1 MTENSERIRFWING
15 EAVFTEPGA
24 KVGSLLKKS
33 HGVEMPCGG
42 RHACG
47 KCMVY
52 ADGDFA
58 EPSETEQKL
67 LGVNRLAEGI
77 RLACFLEAVP
87 EGKIRAL
94 RQEADGDETIC
105 VSAPP
110 VPPAASQ
117 SQPAERA
124 SAAQPAAGQSQPAEH
139 TSAVQPAAG
148 QSQPSERARAAQAA
162 EAAPGARLY
171 RHLGAAVDIGTTT
184 IAAALYKD
192 SAPAGTMGAWNPQ
205 SVFGAD
211 VISRIEASLE
221 GETDKLA
228 ALVREAVSSL
238 LAELAERAGEST
250 EAIETVVITGNTSM
264 LYFLTKRNPRCLSRA
279 PFEADELF
287 GYWTTGEALDLCCS
301 RADVYL
307 PRCMS
312 AFVGA
317 DITTAILGS
326 GIADDEAA
334 GAPFAHG
341 KCASLSDAGCGSEL
355 SVPNDCASDLSARM
369 DGSSAAESDRARLL
383 VDVGTNGEIVLFHKN
398 RLICCATAA
407 GPAFEG
413 AGLSNGM
420 RGVPGAID
428 HVKWENGSWNVHVI
442 GDREADEAEGIC
454 GSGVIDGVAG
464 LLESGLLEDT
474 GYLEDDVCFAGNVGL
489 TAEDIRE
496 VQLAKGAIRAGME
509 TLLFEENIAAADLN
523 CLYVAGG
530 FGSYMS
536 AESAEKIGLFPKVD
550 LSRIKICG
558 NAALAG
564 AVRILHDR
572 ACEKAAAELARQ
584 AVTINLGTSAKFQ
597 EFYMEYMMFD
607 E

>member
-1 MTENSERIRFWING
+1 MTDNSEKIRFWING
-15 EAVFTEPGA
+15 EAVITEPGA

-52 ADGDFA
+52 AEGSFA
-58 EPSETEQKL
+58 APSETEQKL
-67 LGVNRLAEGI
+67 LGAERLAQGI

-87 EGKIRAL
+87 DGRIDAL

-105 VSAPP
+105 VSTPSAPP
-110 VPPAASQ
+110 VAHAAGMSPA
-117 SQPAERA
+117 QPSERA
-124 SAAQPAAGQSQPAEH
+124 SAAQP
-139 TSAVQPAAG
+139 
-148 QSQPSERARAAQAA
+148 SERTSTAPSA
-162 EAAPGARLY
+162 EAARGARLY

-184 IAAALYKD
+184 IAAVLYREGR
-192 SAPAGTMGAWNPQ
+192 AVGTMGAWNPQ

-211 VISRIEASLE
+211 VISRMEASLE
-221 GETDKLA
+221 GEADRLA
-228 ALVREAVSSL
+228 SLVREAVSGL
-238 LAELAERAGEST
+238 LAELAERAGESA
-250 EAIETVVITGNTSM
+250 EVIETVIITGNTSM

-287 GYWTTGEALDLCCS
+287 GWWTIGEALDLSC
-301 RADVYL
+301 RKADVYL

-326 GIADDEAA
+326 GLTETDCIPGAD
-334 GAPFAHG
+334 GNP
-341 KCASLSDAGCGSEL
+341 
-355 SVPNDCASDLSARM
+355 
-369 DGSSAAESDRARLL
+369 RLM
-383 VDVGTNGEIVLFHKN
+383 VDVGTNGEIVLFHKE

-413 AGLSNGM
+413 AGLSCGM
-420 RGVPGAID
+420 RGVAGAID
-428 HVKWENGSWNVHVI
+428 HVNWENGTWKVHVI
-442 GDREADEAEGIC
+442 GDRDASAAEGIC

-474 GYLEDDVCFAGNVGL
+474 GYLEEDVCFAGNVGL

-509 TLLFEENIAAADLN
+509 TLLAEEKIDAAGLEG
-523 CLYVAGG
+523 LYVAGG

-536 AESAEKIGLFPKVD
+536 AKSAERIGLFPKID

-564 AVRILHDR
+564 AVKILHDR
-572 ACEKAAAELARQ
+572 RMEKEATALAERAK
-584 AVTINLGTSAKFQ
+584 TINLGTSAKFQ
-597 EFYMEYMMFD
+597 EFYMEYMMF
-607 E
+607 EE

>member
-1 MTENSERIRFWING
+1 MTENSEKIRFWING
-15 EAVFTEPGA
+15 EALFTELGTT
-24 KVGSLLKKS
+24 VSSLLKKS

-42 RHACG
+42 WHACG

-52 ADGDFA
+52 AEGSFA
-58 EPSETEQKL
+58 APSETEQKL
-67 LGVNRLAEGI
+67 LGAERLAQGI

-87 EGKIRAL
+87 DGKIDTL

-105 VSAPP
+105 VSTPSAPP
-110 VPPAASQ
+110 VANAAGMSPA
-117 SQPAERA
+117 QPSERA
-124 SAAQPAAGQSQPAEH
+124 SAA
-139 TSAVQPAAG
+139 
-148 QSQPSERARAAQAA
+148 PSA

-184 IAAALYKD
+184 IAAVLYREGR
-192 SAPAGTMGAWNPQ
+192 AVGTMGAWNPQ

-211 VISRIEASLE
+211 VISRMEASLE
-221 GETDKLA
+221 GKADKLA
-228 ALVREAVSSL
+228 AIVREAVSHL
-238 LAELAERAGEST
+238 LTELAEHAGERT
-250 EAIETVVITGNTSM
+250 EAIETVIITGNTSM
-264 LYFLTKRNPRCLSRA
+264 LYFLTQKNPRCLSRA

-287 GYWTTGEALDLCCS
+287 GWWTTGEALDLSC
-301 RADVYL
+301 RKADVYL

-326 GIADDEAA
+326 GLTETDCIPGAEGSRKEVAA
-334 GAPFAHG
+334 AI
-341 KCASLSDAGCGSEL
+341 D
-355 SVPNDCASDLSARM
+355 PNVSCRET
-369 DGSSAAESDRARLL
+369 DGVSAAYSGKSRMM
-383 VDVGTNGEIVLFHKN
+383 VDVGTNGEIVLFHKE

-413 AGLSNGM
+413 AGLSCGM
-420 RGVPGAID
+420 RGVAGAID
-428 HVKWENGSWNVHVI
+428 HVSWENGSWKVHVI
-442 GDREADEAEGIC
+442 GDREASTAEGIC

-474 GYLEDDVCFAGNVGL
+474 GYLEEDVCFAGNVGL
-489 TAEDIRE
+489 TAADIRE

-509 TLLFEENIAAADLN
+509 TLLAEEKMDAAGLEG
-523 CLYVAGG
+523 LYVAGG

-536 AESAEKIGLFPKVD
+536 AKSAERIGLFPKID

-572 ACEKAAAELARQ
+572 RMEKEATALAERAK
-584 AVTINLGTSAKFQ
+584 TINLGTSAKFQ

>member
-1 MTENSERIRFWING
+1 MEIKMTDNSEKIRFWING
-15 EAVFTEPGA
+15 EAVITEPGA

-52 ADGDFA
+52 AEGSFVA
-58 EPSETEQKL
+58 PSETEQKL
-67 LGVNRLAEGI
+67 LGAERLAQGI

-87 EGKIRAL
+87 DGRIDAL

-105 VSAPP
+105 VSTPSAPP
-110 VPPAASQ
+110 VAHAAGMSPA
-117 SQPAERA
+117 QPSERVSAAQPSERA
-124 SAAQPAAGQSQPAEH
+124 SAAQP
-139 TSAVQPAAG
+139 
-148 QSQPSERARAAQAA
+148 SERTSTAPSA
-162 EAAPGARLY
+162 EAVRGARLY

-184 IAAALYKD
+184 IAAVLYREGR
-192 SAPAGTMGAWNPQ
+192 AVGTMGAWNPQ

-211 VISRIEASLE
+211 VISRMEASLE
-221 GETDKLA
+221 GEADRLA
-228 ALVREAVSSL
+228 SLVREAVSGL
-238 LAELAERAGEST
+238 LAELAERAGESA
-250 EAIETVVITGNTSM
+250 EVIETVIITGNTSM

-287 GYWTTGEALDLCCS
+287 GWWTIGEALDLSC
-301 RADVYL
+301 RKADVYL

-326 GIADDEAA
+326 GLTETDCIP
-334 GAPFAHG
+334 GA
-341 KCASLSDAGCGSEL
+341 
-355 SVPNDCASDLSARM
+355 
-369 DGSSAAESDRARLL
+369 DGSPRLM
-383 VDVGTNGEIVLFHKN
+383 VDVGTNGEIVLFHKE

-413 AGLSNGM
+413 AGLSCGM
-420 RGVPGAID
+420 RGVAGAID
-428 HVKWENGSWNVHVI
+428 HVNWENGSWKVHVI
-442 GDREADEAEGIC
+442 GDREASTAEGIC

-474 GYLEDDVCFAGNVGL
+474 GYLEEDVCFAGNVGL

-509 TLLFEENIAAADLN
+509 TLLAEEKIDAAGLEG
-523 CLYVAGG
+523 LYVAGG

-536 AESAEKIGLFPKVD
+536 AKSAERIGLFPKID

-564 AVRILHDR
+564 AVKILHDR
-572 ACEKAAAELARQ
+572 RMEKEATALAERAK
-584 AVTINLGTSAKFQ
+584 TINLGTSAKFQ
-597 EFYMEYMMFD
+597 EFYMEYMMF
-607 E
+607 EE

>member
-1 MTENSERIRFWING
+1 MTDNREKIRFWING
-15 EAVFTEPGA
+15 EALFTEPGTT
-24 KVGSLLKKS
+24 VSSLLKKS

-42 RHACG
+42 WHACG

-52 ADGDFA
+52 AEGSFA
-58 EPSETEQKL
+58 APSETEQKL
-67 LGVNRLAEGI
+67 LGAERLAQGI

-87 EGKIRAL
+87 DGKIDTL

-105 VSAPP
+105 VSTPSAPP
-110 VPPAASQ
+110 VANAAGMSPA
-117 SQPAERA
+117 QPSERA
-124 SAAQPAAGQSQPAEH
+124 SAA
-139 TSAVQPAAG
+139 
-148 QSQPSERARAAQAA
+148 PSA

-184 IAAALYKD
+184 IAAVLYREGR
-192 SAPAGTMGAWNPQ
+192 AVGTMGAWNPQ

-211 VISRIEASLE
+211 VISRMEASLE
-221 GETDKLA
+221 GKADKLA
-228 ALVREAVSSL
+228 AIVREAVSCL
-238 LAELAERAGEST
+238 LTELAEHAGERT
-250 EAIETVVITGNTSM
+250 EAIETVIITGNTSM
-264 LYFLTKRNPRCLSRA
+264 LYFLTQKNPRCLSRA

-287 GYWTTGEALDLCCS
+287 GWWTTGEALDLSC
-301 RADVYL
+301 RKADVYL

-326 GIADDEAA
+326 GLTETDCIPGTDGSRKEAA
-334 GAPFAHG
+334 AAIDPNVSCRETDGVSATHSG
-341 KCASLSDAGCGSEL
+341 KS
-355 SVPNDCASDLSARM
+355 RM
-369 DGSSAAESDRARLL
+369 M
-383 VDVGTNGEIVLFHKN
+383 VDVGTNGEIVLFHKE

-413 AGLSNGM
+413 AGLSCGM
-420 RGVPGAID
+420 RGVAGAID
-428 HVKWENGSWNVHVI
+428 HVSWENGSWKVHVI
-442 GDREADEAEGIC
+442 GDREASTAEGIC

-474 GYLEDDVCFAGNVGL
+474 GYLEEDVCFAGNVGL
-489 TAEDIRE
+489 TAADIRE

-509 TLLFEENIAAADLN
+509 TLLAEEKMDAAGLEG
-523 CLYVAGG
+523 LYVAGG

-536 AESAEKIGLFPKVD
+536 AKSAERIGLFPKID

-564 AVRILHDR
+564 AVKILHNRRMEKEATALAER
-572 ACEKAAAELARQ
+572 AK
-584 AVTINLGTSAKFQ
+584 TINLGTSAKFQ

>member
-1 MTENSERIRFWING
+1 MTDNSEKIRFWING
-15 EAVFTEPGA
+15 EAVITEPGA

-52 ADGDFA
+52 AEGSFA
-58 EPSETEQKL
+58 APSETEQKL
-67 LGVNRLAEGI
+67 LGAERLAQGI

-87 EGKIRAL
+87 DGRIDAL

-105 VSAPP
+105 VSTPSAPP
-110 VPPAASQ
+110 VAHAAGMSPA
-117 SQPAERA
+117 QPSERV
-124 SAAQPAAGQSQPAEH
+124 SAAQP
-139 TSAVQPAAG
+139 
-148 QSQPSERARAAQAA
+148 SERTSTAPSA

-184 IAAALYKD
+184 IAAVLYREGR
-192 SAPAGTMGAWNPQ
+192 AVGTMGAWNPQ

-211 VISRIEASLE
+211 VISRMEASLE
-221 GETDKLA
+221 GKADKLA
-228 ALVREAVSSL
+228 AIVREAVSRL
-238 LAELAERAGEST
+238 LTELAEHAGESA
-250 EAIETVVITGNTSM
+250 EAIETVIITGNTSM

-279 PFEADELF
+279 PFEADDLF
-287 GYWTTGEALDLCCS
+287 GWWTIGEALDLSC
-301 RADVYL
+301 RKADVYL

-326 GIADDEAA
+326 GLTETDCIP
-334 GAPFAHG
+334 GA
-341 KCASLSDAGCGSEL
+341 
-355 SVPNDCASDLSARM
+355 
-369 DGSSAAESDRARLL
+369 DGSPRLM
-383 VDVGTNGEIVLFHKN
+383 VDVGTNGEIVLFSGD

-413 AGLSNGM
+413 AGLSCGM
-420 RGVPGAID
+420 RGVAGAID
-428 HVKWENGSWNVHVI
+428 HVNWENGTWKVHVI
-442 GDREADEAEGIC
+442 GDRDASAAEGIC

-474 GYLEDDVCFAGNVGL
+474 GYLEEDVCFAGNIGL

-509 TLLFEENIAAADLN
+509 TLLAEEKIDAARLEG
-523 CLYVAGG
+523 LYVAGG

-536 AESAEKIGLFPKVD
+536 AKSAEKIGLFPKID

-564 AVRILHDR
+564 AVKILHDR
-572 ACEKAAAELARQ
+572 RMEKEATALAERAK
-584 AVTINLGTSAKFQ
+584 TINLGTSAKFQ
-597 EFYMEYMMFD
+597 EFYMEYMMF
-607 E
+607 EE

>member
-1 MTENSERIRFWING
+1 MEIKMTDNSEKIRFWING
-15 EAVFTEPGA
+15 EAVITEPGA

-52 ADGDFA
+52 AEGSFA
-58 EPSETEQKL
+58 APSETEQKL
-67 LGVNRLAEGI
+67 LGAERLAQGI

-87 EGKIRAL
+87 DGRNDAL

-105 VSAPP
+105 VSTPSALP
-110 VPPAASQ
+110 VAH
-117 SQPAERA
+117 
-124 SAAQPAAGQSQPAEH
+124 AAGMSPA
-139 TSAVQPAAG
+139 
-148 QSQPSERARAAQAA
+148 QPSERTSTAPSA
-162 EAAPGARLY
+162 EAARGSRLY

-184 IAAALYKD
+184 IAAVLYREGR
-192 SAPAGTMGAWNPQ
+192 AVGTMGAWNPQ

-211 VISRIEASLE
+211 VISRMEASLE
-221 GETDKLA
+221 GKADKLA
-228 ALVREAVSSL
+228 AIVREAVSRL
-238 LAELAERAGEST
+238 LTELAEHAGESAG
-250 EAIETVVITGNTSM
+250 AIETVIITGNTSM

-287 GYWTTGEALDLCCS
+287 GWWTIGEALDLSC
-301 RADVYL
+301 RKADVYL

-326 GIADDEAA
+326 GLTETDCIP
-334 GAPFAHG
+334 GA
-341 KCASLSDAGCGSEL
+341 
-355 SVPNDCASDLSARM
+355 
-369 DGSSAAESDRARLL
+369 DGSPRLM
-383 VDVGTNGEIVLFHKN
+383 VDVGTNGEIVLFHKE

-413 AGLSNGM
+413 AGLSCGM
-420 RGVPGAID
+420 RGVAGAID
-428 HVKWENGSWNVHVI
+428 HVNWENGSWKVHVI
-442 GDREADEAEGIC
+442 GDRDASAAEGIC

-474 GYLEDDVCFAGNVGL
+474 GYLEEDVCFAGNIGL

-509 TLLFEENIAAADLN
+509 TLLAEKKIDAARLEG
-523 CLYVAGG
+523 LYVAGG

-536 AESAEKIGLFPKVD
+536 AKSAEKIGLFPKID

-564 AVRILHDR
+564 AVKILHDR
-572 ACEKAAAELARQ
+572 RMEKEATALAERAK
-584 AVTINLGTSAKFQ
+584 TINLGTSAKFQ
-597 EFYMEYMMFD
+597 EFYMEYMMF
-607 E
+607 EE

>member
-1 MTENSERIRFWING
+1 MTDNSEKIRFWINE
-15 EAVFTEPGA
+15 EAFFTEPGTT
-24 KVGSLLKKS
+24 VSSLLKKS

-52 ADGDFA
+52 AKGGFA
-58 EPSETEQKL
+58 APSETEQKL
-67 LGVNRLAEGI
+67 LGAERLAQGI

-87 EGKIRAL
+87 DGKINTL
-94 RQEADGDETIC
+94 QQEADGDETIC
-105 VSAPP
+105 VS
-110 VPPAASQ
+110 
-117 SQPAERA
+117 
-124 SAAQPAAGQSQPAEH
+124 
-139 TSAVQPAAG
+139 T
-148 QSQPSERARAAQAA
+148 PSA
-162 EAAPGARLY
+162 EAAPGARIY

-184 IAAALYKD
+184 IAAALYREGRTV
-192 SAPAGTMGAWNPQ
+192 GTMGAWNPQ

-221 GETDKLA
+221 GKADKLA
-228 ALVREAVSSL
+228 AVVREAVSCL
-238 LAELAERAGEST
+238 LTELAEHAGESA
-250 EAIETVVITGNTSM
+250 EAIETVIITGNTSM
-264 LYFLTKRNPRCLSRA
+264 LYFLTQKDPRCLSRA

-287 GYWTTGEALDLCCS
+287 GWWTTGEALDLSC
-301 RADVYL
+301 RKADVYL

-326 GIADDEAA
+326 GLTETDRIPGADGSRKEAA
-334 GAPFAHG
+334 AAIDTNV
-341 KCASLSDAGCGSEL
+341 SCGE
-355 SVPNDCASDLSARM
+355 M
-369 DGSSAAESDRARLL
+369 DGVSAARGGRSRLM
-383 VDVGTNGEIVLFHKN
+383 VDVGTNGEIVLFHKE

-413 AGLSNGM
+413 AGLSCGM
-420 RGVPGAID
+420 RGVAGAID
-428 HVKWENGSWNVHVI
+428 HVNWENGSWKVHVI
-442 GDREADEAEGIC
+442 GDREASTAEGIC

-474 GYLEDDVCFAGNVGL
+474 GYLEEDVCFAGNVGL

-509 TLLFEENIAAADLN
+509 TLLAEEKIDAAGLEG
-523 CLYVAGG
+523 LYVAGG

-536 AESAEKIGLFPKVD
+536 AKSAERIGLFPQID

-572 ACEKAAAELARQ
+572 RMEKEATALAERAK
-584 AVTINLGTSAKFQ
+584 TINLGSSAKFQ
-597 EFYMEYMMFD
+597 EYYMEYMMFD

>member
-1 MTENSERIRFWING
+1 MTDNSEKIRFWING
-15 EAVFTEPGA
+15 EAVITEPGA

-47 KCMVY
+47 KCMAY
-52 ADGDFA
+52 AEGSFA
-58 EPSETEQKL
+58 APSETEQKL
-67 LGVNRLAEGI
+67 LGAERLAQGI

-87 EGKIRAL
+87 DGRIDAL

-105 VSAPP
+105 VSTPSATPVAHAAGMSPAPP
-110 VPPAASQ
+110 S
-117 SQPAERA
+117 ERA
-124 SAAQPAAGQSQPAEH
+124 SAAQP
-139 TSAVQPAAG
+139 
-148 QSQPSERARAAQAA
+148 SERTSTAPSA
-162 EAAPGARLY
+162 EAARDARLY

-184 IAAALYKD
+184 IAAVLYREGR
-192 SAPAGTMGAWNPQ
+192 AVGTMGAWNPQ

-211 VISRIEASLE
+211 VISRMEASLE
-221 GETDKLA
+221 GKADKLA
-228 ALVREAVSSL
+228 AIVREAVSRL
-238 LAELAERAGEST
+238 LTELAEHAGESA
-250 EAIETVVITGNTSM
+250 EAIETVIITGNTSM

-279 PFEADELF
+279 PFEADDLF
-287 GYWTTGEALDLCCS
+287 GWWTIGEALDLSC
-301 RADVYL
+301 RKADVYL

-326 GIADDEAA
+326 GLTETDRIP
-334 GAPFAHG
+334 GA
-341 KCASLSDAGCGSEL
+341 
-355 SVPNDCASDLSARM
+355 
-369 DGSSAAESDRARLL
+369 DGSPRLM
-383 VDVGTNGEIVLFHKN
+383 VDVGTNGEIVLFHKE

-413 AGLSNGM
+413 AGLSCGM
-420 RGVPGAID
+420 RGVAGAID
-428 HVKWENGSWNVHVI
+428 HVNWENGTWKVHVI
-442 GDREADEAEGIC
+442 GDRDASAAEGIC

-474 GYLEDDVCFAGNVGL
+474 GYLEEDVCFAGNVGL

-509 TLLFEENIAAADLN
+509 TLLAEEKIDAAGLEG
-523 CLYVAGG
+523 LYVAGG

-536 AESAEKIGLFPKVD
+536 AKSAERIGLFPKID

-564 AVRILHDR
+564 AVKILHDR
-572 ACEKAAAELARQ
+572 RMEKEATALAERAK
-584 AVTINLGTSAKFQ
+584 TINLGTSAKFQ
-597 EFYMEYMMFD
+597 EFYMEYMMF
-607 E
+607 EE

>member
-1 MTENSERIRFWING
+1 MTDNREKIRFWING
-15 EAVFTEPGA
+15 EALFTEPGTT
-24 KVGSLLKKS
+24 VSSLLKKS

-52 ADGDFA
+52 AEGSFA
-58 EPSETEQKL
+58 APSETEQKL
-67 LGVNRLAEGI
+67 LGAERLAQGI

-87 EGKIRAL
+87 DGKIDAL

-105 VSAPP
+105 VSTPSAPP
-110 VPPAASQ
+110 VAHAAGMSP
-117 SQPAERA
+117 SQPSERA
-124 SAAQPAAGQSQPAEH
+124 SAAQP
-139 TSAVQPAAG
+139 
-148 QSQPSERARAAQAA
+148 SERTSTVPSA

-184 IAAALYKD
+184 IAAVLYREGR
-192 SAPAGTMGAWNPQ
+192 AVGTMGAWNPQ

-211 VISRIEASLE
+211 VISRMEASLE
-221 GETDKLA
+221 GKADKLA
-228 ALVREAVSSL
+228 AIVREAVSRL
-238 LAELAERAGEST
+238 FTELAEHAGESA
-250 EAIETVVITGNTSM
+250 EAIETVIITGNTSM

-279 PFEADELF
+279 PFEADDLF
-287 GYWTTGEALDLCCS
+287 GWWTIGEALDLSC
-301 RADVYL
+301 RKADVYL

-326 GIADDEAA
+326 GLTETDCIP
-334 GAPFAHG
+334 GA
-341 KCASLSDAGCGSEL
+341 
-355 SVPNDCASDLSARM
+355 
-369 DGSSAAESDRARLL
+369 DGSPRLM
-383 VDVGTNGEIVLFHKN
+383 VDVGTNGEIVLFSGE

-413 AGLSNGM
+413 AGLSCGM
-420 RGVPGAID
+420 RGVAGAID
-428 HVKWENGSWNVHVI
+428 HVNWENGSWKVHVI
-442 GDREADEAEGIC
+442 GDRDASAAEGIC
-454 GSGVIDGVAG
+454 GSGVIDGVAE

-474 GYLEDDVCFAGNVGL
+474 GYLEEDVCFAGNVGL

-509 TLLFEENIAAADLN
+509 TLLFEEKVDAADLDT
-523 CLYVAGG
+523 LYVAGG

-536 AESAEKIGLFPKVD
+536 AKSAERIGLFPKID

-564 AVRILHDR
+564 AVKILHDR
-572 ACEKAAAELARQ
+572 RMEKEAIALAERAK
-584 AVTINLGTSAKFQ
+584 TINLGTSAKFQ
-597 EFYMEYMMFD
+597 EFYMEYMMF
-607 E
+607 EE

>member
-1 MTENSERIRFWING
+1 MTDNSEKIRFWING
-15 EAVFTEPGA
+15 EAVITEPGA

-52 ADGDFA
+52 AEGSFA
-58 EPSETEQKL
+58 APSETEQKL
-67 LGVNRLAEGI
+67 LGAECLAQGI

-87 EGKIRAL
+87 DGRIDAL

-105 VSAPP
+105 VSTPSAPP
-110 VPPAASQ
+110 VAHAVGMSPA
-117 SQPAERA
+117 QPSERA
-124 SAAQPAAGQSQPAEH
+124 SAAQP
-139 TSAVQPAAG
+139 
-148 QSQPSERARAAQAA
+148 SERTSTAPSA

-184 IAAALYKD
+184 IAAVLYQEGR
-192 SAPAGTMGAWNPQ
+192 AVGTMGAWNPQ

-211 VISRIEASLE
+211 VISRMEASLE
-221 GETDKLA
+221 GEADRLA
-228 ALVREAVSSL
+228 SLVREAVSGL
-238 LAELAERAGEST
+238 LAELAERAGESA
-250 EAIETVVITGNTSM
+250 EVIETVIITGNTSM

-287 GYWTTGEALDLCCS
+287 GWWTTGEALDLSC
-301 RADVYL
+301 RKADVYL
-307 PRCMS
+307 PHCMS

-326 GIADDEAA
+326 GLTETDCIP
-334 GAPFAHG
+334 GA
-341 KCASLSDAGCGSEL
+341 
-355 SVPNDCASDLSARM
+355 
-369 DGSSAAESDRARLL
+369 DGSPRLM
-383 VDVGTNGEIVLFHKN
+383 VDVGTNGEIVLFHKE

-413 AGLSNGM
+413 AGLSCGM
-420 RGVPGAID
+420 RGVAGAID
-428 HVKWENGSWNVHVI
+428 HVNWENGTWKVHVI
-442 GDREADEAEGIC
+442 GDRDASAAEGIC

-474 GYLEDDVCFAGNVGL
+474 GYLEEDVCFAGNVGL

-509 TLLFEENIAAADLN
+509 TLLAEEKIDAAGLEG
-523 CLYVAGG
+523 LYVAGG

-536 AESAEKIGLFPKVD
+536 AKSAERIGLFPKID

-564 AVRILHDR
+564 AVKILHDR
-572 ACEKAAAELARQ
+572 RMEKEATALAERAK
-584 AVTINLGTSAKFQ
+584 TINLGTSAKFQ
-597 EFYMEYMMFD
+597 EFYMEYMMF
-607 E
+607 EE

>member
-1 MTENSERIRFWING
+1 MTDNSEKIRFWING
-15 EAVFTEPGA
+15 EALFTELGTT
-24 KVGSLLKKS
+24 VSSLLKKS

-52 ADGDFA
+52 AEGSFA
-58 EPSETEQKL
+58 APSETEQKL
-67 LGVNRLAEGI
+67 LGAERLAQGI

-87 EGKIRAL
+87 DGKIDAL

-105 VSAPP
+105 VSAPSEP
-110 VPPAASQ
+110 TGAYAAGMSPA
-117 SQPAERA
+117 QPSERA
-124 SAAQPAAGQSQPAEH
+124 SAA
-139 TSAVQPAAG
+139 
-148 QSQPSERARAAQAA
+148 PSA
-162 EAAPGARLY
+162 EAAPSARLY

-184 IAAALYKD
+184 IAAALYREGR
-192 SAPAGTMGAWNPQ
+192 AVGTMGAWNPQ

-211 VISRIEASLE
+211 VISRMEASLE
-221 GETDKLA
+221 GKADKLA
-228 ALVREAVSSL
+228 AIVREAVSCL
-238 LAELAERAGEST
+238 LTELAEHAGESA
-250 EAIETVVITGNTSM
+250 EAIETVIITGNTSM
-264 LYFLTKRNPRCLSRA
+264 LYFLTQKDPRCLSRA

-287 GYWTTGEALDLCCS
+287 GWWTIGEALDLSC
-301 RADVYL
+301 RKADVYL

-326 GIADDEAA
+326 GLTET
-334 GAPFAHG
+334 
-341 KCASLSDAGCGSEL
+341 
-355 SVPNDCASDLSARM
+355 
-369 DGSSAAESDRARLL
+369 DGVSAARGGRSRLM
-383 VDVGTNGEIVLFHKN
+383 VDVGTNGEIVLFHKE

-413 AGLSNGM
+413 AGLSCGM
-420 RGVPGAID
+420 RGVAGAID
-428 HVKWENGSWNVHVI
+428 HVNWENGNWKVHVI
-442 GDREADEAEGIC
+442 GDREASTAEGIC

-474 GYLEDDVCFAGNVGL
+474 GYLEEDVCFAGNVGL

-509 TLLFEENIAAADLN
+509 TLLAEEKIDAAGLEG
-523 CLYVAGG
+523 LYVAGG

-536 AESAEKIGLFPKVD
+536 AKSAERIGLFPKID

-572 ACEKAAAELARQ
+572 RMEKEATALAERAK
-584 AVTINLGTSAKFQ
+584 TINLGTSAKFQ
-597 EFYMEYMMFD
+597 KFYMEYMMFD

>member
-1 MTENSERIRFWING
+1 MTDNREKIRFWING
-15 EAVFTEPGA
+15 EALFTELGTT
-24 KVGSLLKKS
+24 VSSLLKKS

-52 ADGDFA
+52 AEGSFA
-58 EPSETEQKL
+58 APSETEQKL
-67 LGVNRLAEGI
+67 LGAERLAQGI

-87 EGKIRAL
+87 DGKIDAL

-105 VSAPP
+105 VSTPSAPP
-110 VPPAASQ
+110 VANAAGMSPA
-117 SQPAERA
+117 QPSERA
-124 SAAQPAAGQSQPAEH
+124 SAA
-139 TSAVQPAAG
+139 
-148 QSQPSERARAAQAA
+148 PSA

-184 IAAALYKD
+184 IAAVLYREGR
-192 SAPAGTMGAWNPQ
+192 AVGTMGAWNPQ

-211 VISRIEASLE
+211 VISRMEASLE
-221 GETDKLA
+221 GKADKLA
-228 ALVREAVSSL
+228 AIVREAVSCL
-238 LAELAERAGEST
+238 LTELAEHAGESA
-250 EAIETVVITGNTSM
+250 EAIETVIITGNTSM
-264 LYFLTKRNPRCLSRA
+264 LYFLTQKDPRCLSRA

-287 GYWTTGEALDLCCS
+287 GWWTIGEALDLSC
-301 RADVYL
+301 RKADVYL

-326 GIADDEAA
+326 GLTETDCIPGAEGSRKEVAA
-334 GAPFAHG
+334 AI
-341 KCASLSDAGCGSEL
+341 D
-355 SVPNDCASDLSARM
+355 PNVNCRET
-369 DGSSAAESDRARLL
+369 DGVSAAYSGKSRMM
-383 VDVGTNGEIVLFHKN
+383 VDVGTNGEIVLFHKE

-413 AGLSNGM
+413 AGLSCGM
-420 RGVPGAID
+420 RGVAGAID
-428 HVKWENGSWNVHVI
+428 HVSWENGSWKVHVI
-442 GDREADEAEGIC
+442 GDREASTAEGIC

-474 GYLEDDVCFAGNVGL
+474 GYLEEDVCFAGNVGL
-489 TAEDIRE
+489 TAADIRE

-509 TLLFEENIAAADLN
+509 TLLAEEKMDAAGLEG
-523 CLYVAGG
+523 LYVAGG

-536 AESAEKIGLFPKVD
+536 AKSAERIGLFPKID

-564 AVRILHDR
+564 AVKILHDR
-572 ACEKAAAELARQ
+572 RMEKEATALAERAK
-584 AVTINLGTSAKFQ
+584 TINLGSSAKFQ
-597 EFYMEYMMFD
+597 EFYMKYMMFD

>member
-1 MTENSERIRFWING
+1 MTDNSEKIRFWING
-15 EAVFTEPGA
+15 EALFTELGTT
-24 KVGSLLKKS
+24 VSSLLKKS

-52 ADGDFA
+52 AEGSFA
-58 EPSETEQKL
+58 APSETEQKL
-67 LGVNRLAEGI
+67 LGAERLAQGI
-77 RLACFLEAVP
+77 RLACFLEAVQD
-87 EGKIRAL
+87 GKIDAL

-105 VSAPP
+105 VSTPSAPP
-110 VPPAASQ
+110 VAN
-117 SQPAERA
+117 
-124 SAAQPAAGQSQPAEH
+124 AAGMSPA
-139 TSAVQPAAG
+139 
-148 QSQPSERARAAQAA
+148 QPSEHAGAAPSA

-184 IAAALYKD
+184 IAAVLYREGR
-192 SAPAGTMGAWNPQ
+192 AVGTMGAWNPQ

-211 VISRIEASLE
+211 VISRMEASLE
-221 GETDKLA
+221 GKADKLA
-228 ALVREAVSSL
+228 AIVREAVSCL
-238 LAELAERAGEST
+238 LTELAEHAGESA
-250 EAIETVVITGNTSM
+250 EAIETVIITGNTSM
-264 LYFLTKRNPRCLSRA
+264 LYFLTQKDPRCLSRA

-287 GYWTTGEALDLCCS
+287 GWWTIGEALDLSC
-301 RADVYL
+301 RKADVYL

-326 GIADDEAA
+326 GLTETDCIPGAEGSRKEVAA
-334 GAPFAHG
+334 AI
-341 KCASLSDAGCGSEL
+341 D
-355 SVPNDCASDLSARM
+355 PNVSCRET
-369 DGSSAAESDRARLL
+369 DGVSAAYSGKSRMM
-383 VDVGTNGEIVLFHKN
+383 VDVGTNGEIVLFHKE

-413 AGLSNGM
+413 AGLSCGM
-420 RGVPGAID
+420 RGVAGAID
-428 HVKWENGSWNVHVI
+428 HVSWENGSWKVHVI
-442 GDREADEAEGIC
+442 GDREASTAEGIC

-474 GYLEDDVCFAGNVGL
+474 GYLEEDVCFAGNVGL
-489 TAEDIRE
+489 TAADIRE

-509 TLLFEENIAAADLN
+509 TLLAEEKMDAAGLEG
-523 CLYVAGG
+523 LYVAGG

-536 AESAEKIGLFPKVD
+536 AKSAERIGLFPKID

-572 ACEKAAAELARQ
+572 RLEKEATALAERAK
-584 AVTINLGTSAKFQ
+584 TINLGSSAKFQ

>member
-1 MTENSERIRFWING
+1 MTENSEKIRFWING
-15 EAVFTEPGA
+15 EALFTELGTT
-24 KVGSLLKKS
+24 VSSLLKKS

-42 RHACG
+42 WHACG

-52 ADGDFA
+52 AEGSFA
-58 EPSETEQKL
+58 APSETEQKL
-67 LGVNRLAEGI
+67 LGAERLAQGI

-87 EGKIRAL
+87 DGKIDTL

-105 VSAPP
+105 VSTPSAPP
-110 VPPAASQ
+110 VANAAGMSPAQLS
-117 SQPAERA
+117 ERA
-124 SAAQPAAGQSQPAEH
+124 SAA
-139 TSAVQPAAG
+139 
-148 QSQPSERARAAQAA
+148 PSA

-184 IAAALYKD
+184 IAAVLYREGR
-192 SAPAGTMGAWNPQ
+192 AVGTMGAWNPQ

-211 VISRIEASLE
+211 VISRMEASLE
-221 GETDKLA
+221 GKADKLA
-228 ALVREAVSSL
+228 AIVREAVSCL
-238 LAELAERAGEST
+238 LTELAEHAGERT
-250 EAIETVVITGNTSM
+250 EAIETVIITGNTSM
-264 LYFLTKRNPRCLSRA
+264 LYFLTQKNPRCLSRA

-287 GYWTTGEALDLCCS
+287 GWWTTGEALDLSC
-301 RADVYL
+301 RKADVYL

-317 DITTAILGS
+317 DITTAILGA
-326 GIADDEAA
+326 GLTETDCIPGADGRCKEAA
-334 GAPFAHG
+334 AAI
-341 KCASLSDAGCGSEL
+341 D
-355 SVPNDCASDLSARM
+355 PNVSCRETDGVSATHSGRSRM
-369 DGSSAAESDRARLL
+369 M
-383 VDVGTNGEIVLFHKN
+383 VDVGTNGEIVLFHKE

-413 AGLSNGM
+413 AGLSCGM
-420 RGVPGAID
+420 RGVAGAID
-428 HVKWENGSWNVHVI
+428 HVNWENGSWKVHVI
-442 GDREADEAEGIC
+442 GDREGSTAEGIC

-474 GYLEDDVCFAGNVGL
+474 GYLEEDVCFAGNVGL

-509 TLLFEENIAAADLN
+509 TLLAEEKIDAAGLEG
-523 CLYVAGG
+523 LYVAGG

-536 AESAEKIGLFPKVD
+536 AKSAERIGLFPKID

-572 ACEKAAAELARQ
+572 RMEKEATALAERAK
-584 AVTINLGTSAKFQ
+584 TINLGTSAKFQ

>member
-1 MTENSERIRFWING
+1 MTENSEKIRFWING
-15 EAVFTEPGA
+15 EALFTELGTT
-24 KVGSLLKKS
+24 VSSLLKKS

-42 RHACG
+42 WHACG

-52 ADGDFA
+52 AEGSFA
-58 EPSETEQKL
+58 APSETEQKL
-67 LGVNRLAEGI
+67 LGAERLAQGI

-87 EGKIRAL
+87 DGKIDTL

-105 VSAPP
+105 VSTPSAPP
-110 VPPAASQ
+110 VANAAGMSPAQLS
-117 SQPAERA
+117 ERA
-124 SAAQPAAGQSQPAEH
+124 SAA
-139 TSAVQPAAG
+139 
-148 QSQPSERARAAQAA
+148 PSA

-184 IAAALYKD
+184 IAAVLYREGR
-192 SAPAGTMGAWNPQ
+192 AVGTMGAWNPQ

-211 VISRIEASLE
+211 VISRMEASLE
-221 GETDKLA
+221 GKADKLA
-228 ALVREAVSSL
+228 AIVREAVSCL
-238 LAELAERAGEST
+238 LTELAEHAGERT
-250 EAIETVVITGNTSM
+250 EAIETVIITGNTSM
-264 LYFLTKRNPRCLSRA
+264 LYFLTQKNPRCLSRA

-287 GYWTTGEALDLCCS
+287 GWWTTGEALDLSC
-301 RADVYL
+301 RKADVYL

-317 DITTAILGS
+317 DITTAILGA
-326 GIADDEAA
+326 GLTETDCIPGADGRCKEAA
-334 GAPFAHG
+334 AAI
-341 KCASLSDAGCGSEL
+341 D
-355 SVPNDCASDLSARM
+355 PNVSCRETDGVSATHSGRSRM
-369 DGSSAAESDRARLL
+369 M
-383 VDVGTNGEIVLFHKN
+383 VDVGTNGEIVLFHKE

-413 AGLSNGM
+413 AGLSCGM
-420 RGVPGAID
+420 RGVAGAID
-428 HVKWENGSWNVHVI
+428 HVNWENGSWKGHVI
-442 GDREADEAEGIC
+442 GDREGSTAEGIC

-474 GYLEDDVCFAGNVGL
+474 GYLEEDVCFAGNVGL

-509 TLLFEENIAAADLN
+509 TLLAEEKIDAAGLEG
-523 CLYVAGG
+523 LYVAGG

-536 AESAEKIGLFPKVD
+536 AKSAERIGLFPKID

-572 ACEKAAAELARQ
+572 RMEKEATALAERAK
-584 AVTINLGTSAKFQ
+584 TINLGTSAKFQ

>member
-1 MTENSERIRFWING
+1 MTDNREKIRFWINE
-15 EAVFTEPGA
+15 EAFFTEPGTT
-24 KVGSLLKKS
+24 VSSLLKKS

-52 ADGDFA
+52 AEGGFA
-58 EPSETEQKL
+58 APSETEQKL
-67 LGVNRLAEGI
+67 LGAERLAQGI

-87 EGKIRAL
+87 DGKINAL
-94 RQEADGDETIC
+94 QQEADGDETIC
-105 VSAPP
+105 VSTPSAPSVARAASMSPAPP
-110 VPPAASQ
+110 P
-117 SQPAERA
+117 ERA
-124 SAAQPAAGQSQPAEH
+124 SAAQPSEH
-139 TSAVQPAAG
+139 TSAA
-148 QSQPSERARAAQAA
+148 PSA
-162 EAAPGARLY
+162 EAAPGARIY
-171 RHLGAAVDIGTTT
+171 RYLGAAVDIGTTT
-184 IAAALYKD
+184 IAAVLYREGR
-192 SAPAGTMGAWNPQ
+192 AVGTMGAWNPQ

-211 VISRIEASLE
+211 VVSRMEASLE
-221 GETDKLA
+221 GKADKLA
-228 ALVREAVSSL
+228 AIVREAVSHL
-238 LAELAERAGEST
+238 LTELAEHAGERT
-250 EAIETVVITGNTSM
+250 EAIETVIITGNTSM
-264 LYFLTKRNPRCLSRA
+264 LYFLTQKDPRCLSRA

-287 GYWTTGEALDLCCS
+287 GWWTTGEALDLSC
-301 RADVYL
+301 RKADVYL

-326 GIADDEAA
+326 GLTETDRIPGADGSRKEAA
-334 GAPFAHG
+334 AAIDTNV
-341 KCASLSDAGCGSEL
+341 SCGE
-355 SVPNDCASDLSARM
+355 M
-369 DGSSAAESDRARLL
+369 DGVSAARSGRSRLM
-383 VDVGTNGEIVLFHKN
+383 VDVGTNGEIVLFHKE

-407 GPAFEG
+407 A
-413 AGLSNGM
+413 
-420 RGVPGAID
+420 GAID
-428 HVKWENGSWNVHVI
+428 HVNWENGSWKVHVI
-442 GDREADEAEGIC
+442 GDREASTAKGIC

-474 GYLEDDVCFAGNVGL
+474 GYLEEDVCFAGNVGL

-509 TLLFEENIAAADLN
+509 TLLAEEKMDAAGLEG
-523 CLYVAGG
+523 LYVAGG

-536 AESAEKIGLFPKVD
+536 SKSAERIGLFPKID

-572 ACEKAAAELARQ
+572 RLEKEATALAERAK
-584 AVTINLGTSAKFQ
+584 TINLGSSAKFQ
-597 EFYMEYMMFD
+597 EFYMKYMMFD

>member
-1 MTENSERIRFWING
+1 MTDNSEKIRFWING
-15 EAVFTEPGA
+15 EALFTELGTT
-24 KVGSLLKKS
+24 VSSLLKKS

-52 ADGDFA
+52 AEGSFA
-58 EPSETEQKL
+58 APSETEQKL
-67 LGVNRLAEGI
+67 LGAERLAQGI

-87 EGKIRAL
+87 DGKIDVL

-105 VSAPP
+105 VSTPSAPP
-110 VPPAASQ
+110 VANAAGMSPA
-117 SQPAERA
+117 QPSERA
-124 SAAQPAAGQSQPAEH
+124 SAA
-139 TSAVQPAAG
+139 
-148 QSQPSERARAAQAA
+148 PSA

-184 IAAALYKD
+184 IAAVLYREGR
-192 SAPAGTMGAWNPQ
+192 AVGTMGAWNPQ

-211 VISRIEASLE
+211 VISRMEASLE
-221 GETDKLA
+221 GKADKLA
-228 ALVREAVSSL
+228 AIVREAVSCL
-238 LAELAERAGEST
+238 LTELAEHAGESA
-250 EAIETVVITGNTSM
+250 EAIETVIITGNTSM
-264 LYFLTKRNPRCLSRA
+264 LYFLTQKDPRCLSRA

-287 GYWTTGEALDLCCS
+287 GWWTTGEALDLSC
-301 RADVYL
+301 RKADVYL

-326 GIADDEAA
+326 GLTETDCIPGTDGSRKEAA
-334 GAPFAHG
+334 AAIDPNVSCRETDGVSATHSG
-341 KCASLSDAGCGSEL
+341 KS
-355 SVPNDCASDLSARM
+355 RM
-369 DGSSAAESDRARLL
+369 M
-383 VDVGTNGEIVLFHKN
+383 VDVGTNGEIVLFHKE

-413 AGLSNGM
+413 AGLSCGM
-420 RGVPGAID
+420 RGVAGAID
-428 HVKWENGSWNVHVI
+428 HVSWENGSWKVHVI
-442 GDREADEAEGIC
+442 GDREASTAEGIC

-474 GYLEDDVCFAGNVGL
+474 GYLEEDVCFAGNVGL

-509 TLLFEENIAAADLN
+509 TLLAEEKMDAAGLEG
-523 CLYVAGG
+523 LYVAGG

-536 AESAEKIGLFPKVD
+536 AKSAERIGLFPKID

-564 AVRILHDR
+564 AVKILHNRRMEKEATALAER
-572 ACEKAAAELARQ
+572 AK
-584 AVTINLGTSAKFQ
+584 TINLGTNAKFQ
-597 EFYMEYMMFD
+597 NFYMEYMMF
-607 E
+607 EE

>member
-1 MTENSERIRFWING
+1 MTDNSEKIRFWING
-15 EAVFTEPGA
+15 EALFTELGTT
-24 KVGSLLKKS
+24 VSSLLKKS

-52 ADGDFA
+52 AEGSFA
-58 EPSETEQKL
+58 APSETEQKL
-67 LGVNRLAEGI
+67 LGAERLAQGI

-87 EGKIRAL
+87 DGKIDAL

-105 VSAPP
+105 VSTPSAPP
-110 VPPAASQ
+110 VANAAGMSPA
-117 SQPAERA
+117 QPSERA
-124 SAAQPAAGQSQPAEH
+124 SAA
-139 TSAVQPAAG
+139 
-148 QSQPSERARAAQAA
+148 PSA

-184 IAAALYKD
+184 IAAVLYREGR
-192 SAPAGTMGAWNPQ
+192 AVGTMGAWNPQ

-211 VISRIEASLE
+211 VVSRMEASLE
-221 GETDKLA
+221 GKADKLA
-228 ALVREAVSSL
+228 AIVREAVSHL
-238 LAELAERAGEST
+238 LTELAEHAGERE
-250 EAIETVVITGNTSM
+250 EAIETVIITGNTSM
-264 LYFLTKRNPRCLSRA
+264 LYFLTQKDPRCLSRA

-287 GYWTTGEALDLCCS
+287 GWWTTGEALDLRC
-301 RADVYL
+301 RKADVYL

-326 GIADDEAA
+326 GLTETDCIPGTDGSRKEAA
-334 GAPFAHG
+334 AAI
-341 KCASLSDAGCGSEL
+341 D
-355 SVPNDCASDLSARM
+355 PNVSCRETDGVSAMHSGRARM
-369 DGSSAAESDRARLL
+369 M
-383 VDVGTNGEIVLFHKN
+383 VDVGTNGEIVLFHKE

-413 AGLSNGM
+413 AGLSYGM
-420 RGVPGAID
+420 RGVAGAID
-428 HVKWENGSWNVHVI
+428 HLSWENGSWKVHVI
-442 GDREADEAEGIC
+442 GDREASTAEGIC

-474 GYLEDDVCFAGNVGL
+474 GYLEEDVCFAGNVGL
-489 TAEDIRE
+489 TAADIRE

-509 TLLFEENIAAADLN
+509 TLLAEEKMDAAGLEG
-523 CLYVAGG
+523 LYVAGG

-536 AESAEKIGLFPKVD
+536 AKSAERIGLFPKID

-564 AVRILHDR
+564 AVKILHDR
-572 ACEKAAAELARQ
+572 SMEKEATALAERAK
-584 AVTINLGTSAKFQ
+584 TINLGTSAKFQ
-597 EFYMEYMMFD
+597 EFYMKYMMFD

>member
-1 MTENSERIRFWING
+1 MTDNREKIRFWING
-15 EAVFTEPGA
+15 EALFTEPGTT
-24 KVGSLLKKS
+24 VSSLLKKS

-52 ADGDFA
+52 AEGSFA
-58 EPSETEQKL
+58 APSETEQKL
-67 LGVNRLAEGI
+67 LGVERLAQGI
-77 RLACFLEAVP
+77 RLACFLKAVP
-87 EGKIRAL
+87 DGKIDAL

-105 VSAPP
+105 VSTPSAPP
-110 VPPAASQ
+110 VAHAAGVSPA
-117 SQPAERA
+117 QPSERA
-124 SAAQPAAGQSQPAEH
+124 SAA
-139 TSAVQPAAG
+139 
-148 QSQPSERARAAQAA
+148 PSA
-162 EAAPGARLY
+162 EAAPGTRLY

-184 IAAALYKD
+184 IAAVLYREGRVV
-192 SAPAGTMGAWNPQ
+192 GTMGAWNPQ

-211 VISRIEASLE
+211 VISRMEASLE
-221 GETDKLA
+221 GKAGKLA
-228 ALVREAVSSL
+228 AIVREAVSRL
-238 LAELAERAGEST
+238 LTELAEHAGESA
-250 EAIETVVITGNTSM
+250 EAIETVIITGNTSM
-264 LYFLTKRNPRCLSRA
+264 LYFLTQKDPRCLSRA

-287 GYWTTGEALDLCCS
+287 GWWTIGEALDLSC
-301 RADVYL
+301 RKADVYL

-326 GIADDEAA
+326 GLTETDRIPGADGSRKEAA
-334 GAPFAHG
+334 AAIDTNI
-341 KCASLSDAGCGSEL
+341 SCGETDG
-355 SVPNDCASDLSARM
+355 VSAE
-369 DGSSAAESDRARLL
+369 GSPRLM
-383 VDVGTNGEIVLFHKN
+383 VDVGTNGEIVLFHKE

-413 AGLSNGM
+413 AGISCGM
-420 RGVPGAID
+420 RGVAGAID
-428 HVKWENGSWNVHVI
+428 HVNWENGSWKVHVI
-442 GDREADEAEGIC
+442 GDREASTAEGIC

-474 GYLEDDVCFAGNVGL
+474 GYLEEDVCFAGNVGL

-509 TLLFEENIAAADLN
+509 TLLAEEKMDAAGLEG
-523 CLYVAGG
+523 LYVAGG

-536 AESAEKIGLFPKVD
+536 AKSAERIGLFPKID

-572 ACEKAAAELARQ
+572 RMEKEATALAERAK
-584 AVTINLGTSAKFQ
+584 TINLGSSAKFQ

>member
-1 MTENSERIRFWING
+1 MTDKREKIRFWING
-15 EAVFTEPGA
+15 EALFTELGTT
-24 KVGSLLKKS
+24 VSSLLKKS

-52 ADGDFA
+52 AEGGFA
-58 EPSETEQKL
+58 APSETEKKF
-67 LGVNRLAEGI
+67 LGAERLAQGI
-77 RLACFLEAVP
+77 RLACFLKAVP
-87 EGKIRAL
+87 DGKIDAL

-105 VSAPP
+105 VSTPSAPT
-110 VPPAASQ
+110 VAHAAGML
-117 SQPAERA
+117 P
-124 SAAQPAAGQSQPAEH
+124 AQPSEH
-139 TSAVQPAAG
+139 TSAV
-148 QSQPSERARAAQAA
+148 PSA

-184 IAAALYKD
+184 IAAVLYREGR
-192 SAPAGTMGAWNPQ
+192 AVGTMGAWNPQ

-211 VISRIEASLE
+211 VISRMEASLE
-221 GETDKLA
+221 GKAGKLA
-228 ALVREAVSSL
+228 AIVREAVSRL
-238 LAELAERAGEST
+238 LTELAEHAGESAET
-250 EAIETVVITGNTSM
+250 IETVIITGNTSM
-264 LYFLTKRNPRCLSRA
+264 LYFLTQKDPRCLSRA

-287 GYWTTGEALDLCCS
+287 GWWTIGEALDLSC
-301 RADVYL
+301 RKADVYL

-326 GIADDEAA
+326 GLTETDRIPGADGSRKEAA
-334 GAPFAHG
+334 AAIDTNI
-341 KCASLSDAGCGSEL
+341 SCGETDG
-355 SVPNDCASDLSARM
+355 VSAE
-369 DGSSAAESDRARLL
+369 GSPRLM
-383 VDVGTNGEIVLFHKN
+383 VDVGTNGEIVLFHKE

-413 AGLSNGM
+413 AGISCGM
-420 RGVPGAID
+420 RGVAGAID
-428 HVKWENGSWNVHVI
+428 HVNWENGSWKVHVI
-442 GDREADEAEGIC
+442 GDREASTAEGIC

-474 GYLEDDVCFAGNVGL
+474 GYLEEDVCFAGNVGL

-509 TLLFEENIAAADLN
+509 TLLAEEKMDAAGLEG
-523 CLYVAGG
+523 LYVAGG

-536 AESAEKIGLFPKVD
+536 AKSAERIGLFPKID

-572 ACEKAAAELARQ
+572 RMEKEATALAERAK
-584 AVTINLGTSAKFQ
+584 TINLGSSAKFQ

>member
-1 MTENSERIRFWING
+1 MEIKMTDNSEKIRFWING
-15 EAVFTEPGA
+15 EAVITEPGA

-52 ADGDFA
+52 AEGSFA
-58 EPSETEQKL
+58 APSETEQKL
-67 LGVNRLAEGI
+67 LGAERLAQGI

-87 EGKIRAL
+87 DGRIDAL
-94 RQEADGDETIC
+94 RQEADGNETIC
-105 VSAPP
+105 VSTPSAPP
-110 VPPAASQ
+110 VAHAAGMSPA
-117 SQPAERA
+117 QPSERA
-124 SAAQPAAGQSQPAEH
+124 SAAQP
-139 TSAVQPAAG
+139 
-148 QSQPSERARAAQAA
+148 SERTSTAPSA
-162 EAAPGARLY
+162 EAARGARLY

-184 IAAALYKD
+184 IAAVLYREGR
-192 SAPAGTMGAWNPQ
+192 AVGTMGAWNPQ

-211 VISRIEASLE
+211 VISRMEASLE
-221 GETDKLA
+221 GKADKLA
-228 ALVREAVSSL
+228 AIVREAVSRL
-238 LAELAERAGEST
+238 LTALAEHAGESA
-250 EAIETVVITGNTSM
+250 EAIETVIITGNTSM

-279 PFEADELF
+279 PFEADDLF
-287 GYWTTGEALDLCCS
+287 GWWTIGEALDLSC
-301 RADVYL
+301 RKADVYL

-326 GIADDEAA
+326 GLTETDCIP
-334 GAPFAHG
+334 GA
-341 KCASLSDAGCGSEL
+341 
-355 SVPNDCASDLSARM
+355 
-369 DGSSAAESDRARLL
+369 DGSPRLM
-383 VDVGTNGEIVLFHKN
+383 VDVGTNGEIVLFHKE

-413 AGLSNGM
+413 AGLSCGM
-420 RGVPGAID
+420 RGVAGAID
-428 HVKWENGSWNVHVI
+428 HVNWENGTWKVHVI
-442 GDREADEAEGIC
+442 GDRDASAAEGIC

-474 GYLEDDVCFAGNVGL
+474 GYLEEDVCFAGNVGL

-509 TLLFEENIAAADLN
+509 TLLAEEKIDAAGLEG
-523 CLYVAGG
+523 LYVAGG

-536 AESAEKIGLFPKVD
+536 AKSAERIGLFPKID

-564 AVRILHDR
+564 AVKILHDR
-572 ACEKAAAELARQ
+572 RMEKEATALAERAK
-584 AVTINLGTSAKFQ
+584 TINLGTSAKFQ
-597 EFYMEYMMFD
+597 EFYMEYMMF
-607 E
+607 EE

>member
-1 MTENSERIRFWING
+1 MTDNSKKIRFWING
-15 EAVFTEPGA
+15 EAVITEPGA

-52 ADGDFA
+52 AEGSFA
-58 EPSETEQKL
+58 APSETEQKL
-67 LGVNRLAEGI
+67 LGAERLAQGI

-87 EGKIRAL
+87 DGRIDAL

-105 VSAPP
+105 VSTPSAPP
-110 VPPAASQ
+110 VAHAAGMSPA
-117 SQPAERA
+117 QPSERA
-124 SAAQPAAGQSQPAEH
+124 SAAQQ
-139 TSAVQPAAG
+139 
-148 QSQPSERARAAQAA
+148 SERTSTAPSA
-162 EAAPGARLY
+162 EAARGARLY

-184 IAAALYKD
+184 IAAVLYREGR
-192 SAPAGTMGAWNPQ
+192 AVGTMGAWNPQ

-211 VISRIEASLE
+211 VISRMEASLE
-221 GETDKLA
+221 GKADKLA
-228 ALVREAVSSL
+228 AIVREAVSRL
-238 LAELAERAGEST
+238 LTELAEHAGESA
-250 EAIETVVITGNTSM
+250 EGIETVIITGNTSM

-287 GYWTTGEALDLCCS
+287 GWWTIGEALDLSC
-301 RADVYL
+301 RKADVYL

-326 GIADDEAA
+326 GLTETDCIP
-334 GAPFAHG
+334 GA
-341 KCASLSDAGCGSEL
+341 
-355 SVPNDCASDLSARM
+355 
-369 DGSSAAESDRARLL
+369 DGSPRLM
-383 VDVGTNGEIVLFHKN
+383 VDVGTNGEIVLFHKE

-413 AGLSNGM
+413 AGLSCGM
-420 RGVPGAID
+420 RGVAGAID
-428 HVKWENGSWNVHVI
+428 HVNWENGTWKVHVI
-442 GDREADEAEGIC
+442 GDRDASAAEGIC

-474 GYLEDDVCFAGNVGL
+474 GYLEEDVCFAGNVGL

-509 TLLFEENIAAADLN
+509 TLLAEEKIDAAGLEG
-523 CLYVAGG
+523 LYVAGG

-536 AESAEKIGLFPKVD
+536 AKSAERIGLFPKID

-564 AVRILHDR
+564 AVKILHDR
-572 ACEKAAAELARQ
+572 RMEKEATALAERAK
-584 AVTINLGTSAKFQ
+584 TINLGTSAKFQ
-597 EFYMEYMMFD
+597 EFYMEYMMF
-607 E
+607 EE

>member
-1 MTENSERIRFWING
+1 MTDNREKIRFWING
-15 EAVFTEPGA
+15 EALFTELGTT
-24 KVGSLLKKS
+24 VSSLLKKS

-52 ADGDFA
+52 AEGSFA
-58 EPSETEQKL
+58 APSETEQKL
-67 LGVNRLAEGI
+67 LGAERLAQGI

-87 EGKIRAL
+87 DGKIDAL

-105 VSAPP
+105 VSTPSAPP
-110 VPPAASQ
+110 VANAAGMSPA
-117 SQPAERA
+117 QPSERA
-124 SAAQPAAGQSQPAEH
+124 SAA
-139 TSAVQPAAG
+139 
-148 QSQPSERARAAQAA
+148 PSA

-184 IAAALYKD
+184 IAAVLYREGR
-192 SAPAGTMGAWNPQ
+192 AVGTMGAWNPQ

-211 VISRIEASLE
+211 VISRMEASLE
-221 GETDKLA
+221 GKADKLA
-228 ALVREAVSSL
+228 AIVREAVSCL
-238 LAELAERAGEST
+238 LTELAEHAGESA
-250 EAIETVVITGNTSM
+250 EAIETVIITGNTSM
-264 LYFLTKRNPRCLSRA
+264 LYFLTQKDPRCLSRA

-287 GYWTTGEALDLCCS
+287 GWWTIGEALDLSC
-301 RADVYL
+301 RKADVYL

-326 GIADDEAA
+326 GLTETDCIPGAEGSRKEVAA
-334 GAPFAHG
+334 AI
-341 KCASLSDAGCGSEL
+341 D
-355 SVPNDCASDLSARM
+355 PNVSCRET
-369 DGSSAAESDRARLL
+369 DGVSAAYSGKSRMM
-383 VDVGTNGEIVLFHKN
+383 VDVGTNGEIVLFHKE

-413 AGLSNGM
+413 AGLSCGM
-420 RGVPGAID
+420 RGVAGAID
-428 HVKWENGSWNVHVI
+428 HVSWENGSWKVHVI
-442 GDREADEAEGIC
+442 GDREASTAEGIC

-474 GYLEDDVCFAGNVGL
+474 GYLEEDVCFAGNVGL
-489 TAEDIRE
+489 TAADIRE

-509 TLLFEENIAAADLN
+509 TLLAEEKMDAAGLEG
-523 CLYVAGG
+523 LYVAGG

-536 AESAEKIGLFPKVD
+536 AKSAERIGLFPKID

-564 AVRILHDR
+564 AVKILHDR
-572 ACEKAAAELARQ
+572 RMEKEATALAERAK
-584 AVTINLGTSAKFQ
+584 TINLGSSAKFQ
-597 EFYMEYMMFD
+597 EFYMKYMMFD

>member
-1 MTENSERIRFWING
+1 MTDNSEKIRFWING
-15 EAVFTEPGA
+15 EALFTELGTT
-24 KVGSLLKKS
+24 VSSLLKKS

-52 ADGDFA
+52 AEGSLGA
-58 EPSETEQKL
+58 E
-67 LGVNRLAEGI
+67 RLAQGI

-87 EGKIRAL
+87 DGKIDAL

-105 VSAPP
+105 VSTPSAPP
-110 VPPAASQ
+110 VANAAGMSPA
-117 SQPAERA
+117 QPSERA
-124 SAAQPAAGQSQPAEH
+124 SAA
-139 TSAVQPAAG
+139 
-148 QSQPSERARAAQAA
+148 PSA

-184 IAAALYKD
+184 IAAVLYREGR
-192 SAPAGTMGAWNPQ
+192 AVGTMGAWNPQ

-211 VISRIEASLE
+211 VISRMEASLE
-221 GETDKLA
+221 GKADKLA
-228 ALVREAVSSL
+228 AIVREAVSCL
-238 LAELAERAGEST
+238 LTELAEHAGESA
-250 EAIETVVITGNTSM
+250 EAIETVIITGNTSM
-264 LYFLTKRNPRCLSRA
+264 LYFLTQKDPRCLSRA

-287 GYWTTGEALDLCCS
+287 GWWTIGEALDLSC
-301 RADVYL
+301 RKADVYL

-326 GIADDEAA
+326 GLTETDRIPGADGSRKEAEAA
-334 GAPFAHG
+334 IGTNV
-341 KCASLSDAGCGSEL
+341 SCGE
-355 SVPNDCASDLSARM
+355 M
-369 DGSSAAESDRARLL
+369 DGVSAARGGRSRLM
-383 VDVGTNGEIVLFHKN
+383 VDVGTNGEIVLFHKE

-413 AGLSNGM
+413 AGLSCGM
-420 RGVPGAID
+420 RGVAGAID
-428 HVKWENGSWNVHVI
+428 HVNWENGSWKVHVI
-442 GDREADEAEGIC
+442 GDREASTAEGIC

-474 GYLEDDVCFAGNVGL
+474 GYLEEDVCFAGNVGL

-509 TLLFEENIAAADLN
+509 TLLAEEKIDAAGLEG
-523 CLYVAGG
+523 LYVAGG

-536 AESAEKIGLFPKVD
+536 AKSAERIGLFPKID

-572 ACEKAAAELARQ
+572 GMEKEATALAERAK
-584 AVTINLGTSAKFQ
+584 TINLGSSAKFQ